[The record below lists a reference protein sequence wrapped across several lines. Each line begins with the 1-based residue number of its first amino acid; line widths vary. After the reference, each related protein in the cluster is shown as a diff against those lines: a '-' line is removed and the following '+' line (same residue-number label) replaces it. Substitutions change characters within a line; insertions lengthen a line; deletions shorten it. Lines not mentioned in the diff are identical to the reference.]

1 MMMIPT
7 LLSERL
13 TLRAPSLGD
22 FEAITTFRASER
34 SHFVGGPS
42 SEAESWQYLAAM
54 IGHWH
59 LRGYGRWI
67 VAETGAEETA
77 LGIVGPL
84 CPVDWPEPEIAWTM
98 FANGEGKGYA
108 YEAALLA
115 RDYAYQTLEWPTA
128 ASFVNADNAPSLALA
143 RKLGCRIDGTFE
155 HGKFGTMQI
164 WRHPSPAEVLA

>member
-1 MMMIPT
+1 MLIIPT

-13 TLRAPSLGD
+13 TLRAPNLGD
-22 FEAITTFRASER
+22 FEAIAAFRASER

-42 SEAESWQYLAAM
+42 TEGESWQYLAAL

-67 VAETGAEETA
+67 VAETGNEEEA

-98 FANGEGKGYA
+98 FEKGEGKGYA

-115 RDYAYQTLEWPTA
+115 RDYAYQTLEWQTA
-128 ASFVNADNAPSLALA
+128 ASFVHAENAASLALA
-143 RKLGCRIDGTFE
+143 RKLGCHLDGTFE
-155 HGKFGTMQI
+155 HGRFGTMQI
-164 WRHPSPAEVLA
+164 WRHPSPAEVSA